1 MARRSKTVCPVAAGR
16 GPLAGH
22 DSCGGC
28 CPAFPPEGEKALDS
42 ASPEVVEA
50 ASVLTEKQGAKGLA
64 VRRRRRAPQG
74 FTLLELMVVVSV
86 LLILAG
92 GAMMA
97 FGDAEET
104 AKKQIAQYEI
114 QQLKQGLLRFRQDT
128 GSFPNPFSPAD
139 FSALY
144 EQPAGMAGWNID
156 TGRGWRGPYLGGLR
170 DGLVDIGDS
179 LQADGIGDPAAGNE
193 TSLQRGVADPFVH
206 ANVPDAD
213 GCSMTEPPNDE
224 CLLEWRPASGE
235 ADYGRWGRPYLLFD
249 LDQNDA
255 RLVSSGPNGR
265 YEGENATD
273 PCAPNGDD
281 LVVCL
286 LQ

>member
-1 MARRSKTVCPVAAGR
+1 MARRSKTGCPAAAGR
-16 GPLAGH
+16 GPRVGRA
-22 DSCGGC
+22 SCGGC
-28 CPAFPPEGEKALDS
+28 CPAFPPEGEKTLDT
-42 ASPEVVEA
+42 AAPEVAEA
-50 ASVLTEKQGAKGLA
+50 AGALKEKQAAKGLA
-64 VRRRRRAPQG
+64 ARRGRRAPQG
-74 FTLLELMVVVSV
+74 FTLLELTVVVTV

-104 AKKQIAQYEI
+104 ARKQIAQHEM
-114 QQLKQGLLRFRQDT
+114 QQLKQALLRFRQDT
-128 GSFPNPFSPAD
+128 GSFPSLSSPAD

-144 EQPAGMAGWNID
+144 DQPAGMAGWNID
-156 TGRGWRGPYLGGLR
+156 TSRGWRGPYLGGLR

-179 LQADGIGDPAAGNE
+179 LQADGTGDPAAGNE
-193 TSLQRGVADPFVH
+193 IPLQRGVADPFVH

-213 GCSMTEPPNDE
+213 GCSVTEPPNDG

-255 RLVSSGPNGR
+255 RVVSSGLNGR
-265 YEGENATD
+265 YESANAPD
-273 PCAPNGDD
+273 PCVPGGDD